1 MKVNSRS
8 EETDAEFK
16 VASVQHMAIFMY
28 TFTEIFVLI
37 AQNKYVRKITARV
50 MKRAH

>member
-8 EETDAEFK
+8 EETGAEFK
-16 VASVQHMAIFMY
+16 VASVQHRALFMY
-28 TFTEIFVLI
+28 TCTEIFLLI

-50 MKRAH
+50 MKCAY